1 MHIDAGVYITEPTG
15 LSRLSEQSIDKYI
28 TRDVSYAEL
37 TSKWLMATSPVEMPA
52 LWLIRDVFIT
62 EYF

>member
-37 TSKWLMATSPVEMPA
+37 TSK
-52 LWLIRDVFIT
+52 
-62 EYF
+62 